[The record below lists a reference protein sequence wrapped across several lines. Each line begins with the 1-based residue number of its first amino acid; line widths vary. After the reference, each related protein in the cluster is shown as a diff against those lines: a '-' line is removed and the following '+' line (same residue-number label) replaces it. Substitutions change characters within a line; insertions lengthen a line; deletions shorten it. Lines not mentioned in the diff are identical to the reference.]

1 MRGVEFELDQ
11 ILHPASIFNHPRDV
25 LNDPDLSRQEKKA
38 ILSSWASDACSVD
51 SAPGLRHPPGAPG
64 PVTFDDVVD
73 ALRSLDDNPT
83 RPRPGGHAVRLRRWG
98 RGEEEGS
105 SGTPLG

>member
-1 MRGVEFELDQ
+1 MRGAEFELDQ

-25 LNDPDLSRQEKKA
+25 LNDPDLTRQEKKA
-38 ILSSWASDACSVD
+38 ILASDACSVD
-51 SAPGLRHPPGAPG
+51 SAPGIRHPPGAPG

-73 ALRSLDDNPT
+73 ALRSLDDDPT
-83 RPRPGGHAVRLRRWG
+83 PPRPGGHSVRVRRWG

-105 SGTPLG
+105 